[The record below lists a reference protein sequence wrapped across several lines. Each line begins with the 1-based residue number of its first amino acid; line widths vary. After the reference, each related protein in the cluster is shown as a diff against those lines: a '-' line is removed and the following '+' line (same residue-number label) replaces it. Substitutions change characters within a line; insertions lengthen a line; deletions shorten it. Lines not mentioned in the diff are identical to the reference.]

1 MGNMLFRFW
10 LLQLCC
16 MKRQKHLVKNEYIN
30 PKVVYVQIISKASI
44 RLNLVINFFF
54 NLIHFNLVVCF
65 YTDIFHF
72 HFFLT
77 YIVFIIDNALMQV
90 SDQSQTIVSK
100 VTNSEIVCQTINKQD
115 QYCFR
120 FAKH

>member
-1 MGNMLFRFW
+1 MVLYCLTISLSAFLRNNQLTFLSVFNDEKSSTILLMGNMLFRFW

-72 HFFLT
+72 HCFLRL
-77 YIVFIIDNALMQV
+77 ILFLSLIML
-90 SDQSQTIVSK
+90 
-100 VTNSEIVCQTINKQD
+100 
-115 QYCFR
+115 
-120 FAKH
+120 